1 MIDFESIKRQLRSRY
16 IYRGVQLLLFSVFVI
31 LLLLT
36 FYFIY
41 TVDFDITLKVG
52 TIMFILALIA
62 LTAVI
67 KGISL
72 FIKSPD
78 LDINEI
84 RESVILDSAGK
95 SFKIDDNLYLEVYY
109 SNMFDVLSNGD
120 IIYTIKV
127 DDFEYILPKEDM
139 LSSIF
144 FY

>member
-1 MIDFESIKRQLRSRY
+1 VIDFESIKRQLRSRY